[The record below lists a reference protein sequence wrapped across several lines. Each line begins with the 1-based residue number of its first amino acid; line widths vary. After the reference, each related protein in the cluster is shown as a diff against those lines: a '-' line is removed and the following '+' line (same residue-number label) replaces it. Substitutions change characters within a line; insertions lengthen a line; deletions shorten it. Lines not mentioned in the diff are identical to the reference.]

1 MSSTTIVIHD
11 QQSPTLTV
19 NKDGVF
25 VLPSR
30 SQKSS
35 MTLPPLPPGTTA
47 FIAPGEQSRNSRV
60 LDKPSQST
68 LKMKGT
74 TTDGGGTTGG
84 EVVQNLDESS
94 DMSADS
100 LNRDNEGEE
109 EEKLP
114 LQPLPRLSEHPS
126 VVNFEHDPEKDQ
138 IYSPGAMSRSDTDE
152 VQSIVVAVQSRGS
165 LGCRGAI
172 VD

>member
-1 MSSTTIVIHD
+1 M
-11 QQSPTLTV
+11 
-19 NKDGVF
+19 
-25 VLPSR
+25 
-30 SQKSS
+30 
-35 MTLPPLPPGTTA
+35 
-47 FIAPGEQSRNSRV
+47 
-60 LDKPSQST
+60 LDKPQS
-68 LKMKGT
+68 LKIKGT
-74 TTDGGGTTGG
+74 SDGGGTTGG

-100 LNRDNEGEE
+100 LQRDKDKEE

-114 LQPLPRLSEHPS
+114 LQPLPMLSEHPS
-126 VVNFEHDPEKDQ
+126 IVNFEHDPEKDQ

-165 LGCRGAI
+165 LGCRGVI

>member
-1 MSSTTIVIHD
+1 
-11 QQSPTLTV
+11 
-19 NKDGVF
+19 
-25 VLPSR
+25 
-30 SQKSS
+30 

-47 FIAPGEQSRNSRV
+47 AIAPGEQSRNSRV
-60 LDKPSQST
+60 LDKPQS
-68 LKMKGT
+68 LKMKG

-100 LNRDNEGEE
+100 LQRDKDKEE

-114 LQPLPRLSEHPS
+114 LQPLPMLSEHPS
-126 VVNFEHDPEKDQ
+126 IVNFEHDPEKDQ

-165 LGCRGAI
+165 LGCRGVI